1 MEIRLKINMGGHSSR
16 SRQLS
21 LSVLSLAAAKED
33 AQGRAEKLGKYR
45 VIISLEVL
53 LASTDCFLGAIW
65 ARSSFHEF
73 SKHYRFL
80 FCEFM
85 WTAHWTCELL
95 ASTVSCGTDFC
106 SVTVPWVKNH
116 ILFLVLNPLNV
127 YFSSCP
133 WVSLCSARNQSP
145 VPLLHAI
152 QDFLGDSQHD
162 WSGSTNA
169 VTRSH
174 TTLMLTCIGKWEWPR
189 NVCQHCTTDHPSY
202 SWLSMCLG
210 TILAYCN

>member
-1 MEIRLKINMGGHSSR
+1 MEIRLKINMGEHSSR

-21 LSVLSLAAAKED
+21 LSVLSLPAAKED

-53 LASTDCFLGAIW
+53 PAFTDCFIGAIW

-95 ASTVSCGTDFC
+95 ASSVSCGKDFC

-133 WVSLCSARNQSP
+133 WVSLSSARNQSP

-152 QDFLGDSQHD
+152 QDFLGDSQQD
-162 WSGSTNA
+162 LSVSTNA
-169 VTRSH
+169 VPRKSYKSH
-174 TTLMLTCIGKWEWPR
+174 AYLYWQVRMAKECMSALYHWSSKLLMTEHVPWHNFGL
-189 NVCQHCTTDHPSY
+189 
-202 SWLSMCLG
+202 L
-210 TILAYCN
+210 